1 VIEAGTHRYGPD
13 NATLSVRT
21 RRGGAAA
28 RAGHDLLIHVTRW
41 EGALEVGE
49 DARPT
54 GATLT
59 ADSTSLRVREGTGG
73 IQSLGDEDKANIEQT
88 IDDEVLR
95 RRDIAFRS
103 TRVEPGADGRLSME
117 GELTLAGT
125 TKPIAFDLTIGD
137 DGHVSA
143 RAVVTQTRWGMKPYS
158 ALFGTL
164 KVLDDV
170 EVALEGHP
178 QSR

>member
-1 VIEAGTHRYGPD
+1 MIPPGTHRYGPD

-28 RAGHDLLIHVTRW
+28 KAGHDLLIHVTRW
-41 EGALEVGE
+41 EGTLEVGE
-49 DARPT
+49 DAQPT

-59 ADSTSLRVREGTGG
+59 ADAGSLRVREGTGG

-88 IDDEVLR
+88 IDDEVLE

-103 TRVEPGADGRLSME
+103 TRVEPGAEGLLSME
-117 GELTLAGT
+117 GELTLAGQT
-125 TKPIAFDLTIGD
+125 QPIAFDVAIGD

-143 RAVVTQTRWGMKPYS
+143 TALVTQTRWGLKPYS

-170 EVALEGHP
+170 EVSLEGHP

>member
-1 VIEAGTHRYGPD
+1 VTHHYGPD
-13 NATLSVRT
+13 SATLSVRT

-28 RAGHDLLIHVTRW
+28 KAGHDLLIHVTRW

-49 DARPT
+49 DAQPA

-59 ADSTSLRVREGTGG
+59 ADATSLRVREGTGG
-73 IQSLGDEDKANIEQT
+73 IQTLGDEDKANIEQT
-88 IDDEVLR
+88 IDDEVLK
-95 RRDIAFRS
+95 RRDIVFRS

-117 GELTLAGT
+117 GELTLAGQS
-125 TKPIAFDLTIGD
+125 KPIAFDLAVGE

-143 RAVVTQTRWGMKPYS
+143 TAVVTQTRWGMKPYS

-170 EVALEGHP
+170 EVSLEGHP